1 MVQVVCHTT
10 HGPWFNRPN
19 TPGIFMLGFFFT
31 HPMRSKPPEM
41 PVVFAVQ
48 NQKKGGKGMTRCMER
63 DRQSRPMAGNGAR
76 TGRNRSRGGK
86 SGSAGEEGQNR
97 GKRGHGRQVAHT
109 LVDHR
114 GATLRGHVTDLLAGR
129 AGLPTLPVP
138 RVHRAEAVDSL
149 APRRRPRTPCTGS

>member
-1 MVQVVCHTT
+1 
-10 HGPWFNRPN
+10 
-19 TPGIFMLGFFFT
+19 
-31 HPMRSKPPEM
+31 M

-97 GKRGHGRQVAHT
+97 GKRGFSGVSTGFQHGGKRPK
-109 LVDHR
+109 R
-114 GATLRGHVTDLLAGR
+114 GRR
-129 AGLPTLPVP
+129 A
-138 RVHRAEAVDSL
+138 
-149 APRRRPRTPCTGS
+149 